1 MKSSGTT
8 LVTFAF
14 PSCLPSLGGEGLVAY
29 SVRDKARTLGVR
41 GRVGEPLTPFGVSIS
56 AVITCGVVLNSMLLF
71 SCRRWSFF
79 GLGVLSAMNLNCGVT
94 DR

>member
-1 MKSSGTT
+1 MGSMKSNGTA

-41 GRVGEPLTPFGVSIS
+41 GKVGEPLTPFGVSIS
-56 AVITCGVVLNSMLLF
+56 VVITCGVVLNSVLLF
-71 SCRRWSFF
+71 S
-79 GLGVLSAMNLNCGVT
+79 
-94 DR
+94 